1 MTINFFREAVKRKR
15 NMLIQGKSLNF
26 AANRP
31 ITVVET
37 KRNFMN
43 TDIGIADKNRK
54 AVATELAK
62 LLADE
67 FLLYTKT
74 RNAHWNI
81 EGKDFHAMHV
91 FFESQYEQ
99 LDETMDSVAE
109 RIRQIGHYA
118 PATLKE
124 FLGLT
129 HLSEESRSKN
139 DSQGFIKELVADH
152 ESIII
157 FLRENVNRFADDFK
171 DAGTSDF
178 ITGLMEEHE
187 KMAWMLRSHLA

>member
-1 MTINFFREAVKRKR
+1 
-15 NMLIQGKSLNF
+15 
-26 AANRP
+26 
-31 ITVVET
+31 
-37 KRNFMN
+37 MN
-43 TDIGIADKNRK
+43 TNIGIADKNRK
-54 AVATELAK
+54 AVTVELTK

-81 EGKDFHAMHV
+81 EGKDFHSVHI

-99 LDETMDSVAE
+99 LDEAMDNVAE
-109 RIRQIGHYA
+109 RIRQLGHYA

-124 FLGLT
+124 FLSLT
-129 HLSEESRSKN
+129 HLTEKLGGEN
-139 DSQGFIKELVADH
+139 NSQGFIKELLADL

-178 ITGLMEEHE
+178 ITGLMEQHE